1 MQFMELMATLGLD
14 ASNYN
19 QGLDAAQ
26 SRVSAVGGTIMRGVG
41 VIGAASAA
49 AVGFAA
55 GKVMDLTSQAVNA
68 YGEYEQL
75 TGGISKL
82 FGTSGMEIEA
92 YAQSVGA
99 TVDDIRDQYESLER
113 AEALMADNAANA
125 YATAGVSANEYMQT
139 VTSFSAAL
147 INSLGGD
154 TEEAA
159 RIADIAMQDLSDNAN
174 TFGTMTA
181 SELANVYSGLARGN
195 YTLLDNLNLGF
206 AGSQEGMLN
215 LLNAS
220 GLFEEQLESLDGI
233 SFDQMLLAIHEV
245 QDNMGIAG
253 TTSREAMGTI
263 QGSMTM
269 LQGAWQNLLTGLGD
283 SEADL
288 SGLISNVVDSALAVV
303 HNIVP
308 IAQQAMQG
316 IASLLTQLAPILR
329 DELPDLINEVLPA
342 LLDAVTA
349 IIEGVAEALPEI
361 AGVLLPQI
369 PPIIQRV
376 VPVIMG
382 LIPSLISIG
391 GEVIGAVITGMVENA
406 PAIVQA
412 GLDAFQQLI
421 NAFSEGVNGDGL
433 SQLVDATM
441 QIIEMIGTFL
451 VENAPTLITSAV
463 ELITQLAMMLTDP
476 TNLQTMIDL
485 SLQLILAIADG
496 LVQSAPALGN
506 AVVAVIGNLLIALWN
521 ELPNI
526 LSTIGQLLGE
536 VAMLVIGLVG
546 GLMGDSYDEVMSK
559 LTAIW
564 DYVSTSL
571 ADFWTGI
578 STWVSDVATSI
589 SGLWENIVSF
599 FTDGITNV
607 GEALSG
613 WWDEIVAFFSD
624 LADNA
629 LTWAGDMI
637 DNFVDG
643 LMGGISRVGD
653 AVSGI
658 ADEVRSFLGFSEPER
673 GPLSNFHTFAPDM
686 IDLWNQTL
694 EDSMSSMD
702 TPLTNVSNHI
712 ADGMSTPMNAGGYT
726 GGATDSRPIVIP
738 VYIGNE
744 KIDEIIVDSNQ
755 RMAFISGGRA

>member
-26 SRVSAVGGTIMRGVG
+26 SRVSAVGGAIMRGVG
-41 VIGAASAA
+41 VVGAASAA
-49 AVGFAA
+49 AVGAAAA
-55 GKVMDLTSQAVNA
+55 GVVNLTTQAVNSYA
-68 YGEYEQL
+68 EYEQL
-75 TGGISKL
+75 VGGVNKL
-82 FGTSGMEIEA
+82 YGDASEA
-92 YAQSVGA
+92 M
-99 TVDDIRDQYESLER
+99 LE
-113 AEALMADNAANA
+113 NARNA
-125 YATAGVSANEYMQT
+125 YATAGMDANTYMQT
-139 VTSFSAAL
+139 VTSFSASL
-147 INSLGGD
+147 LNSLDGD
-154 TEEAA
+154 AA
-159 RIADIAMQDLSDNAN
+159 QAAEIADMAMRDLADNAN
-174 TFGTMTA
+174 TFGTMTVD
-181 SELANVYSGLARGN
+181 ELSNVYTALAKGN
-195 YTLLDNLNLGF
+195 YTLLDNLNLGY
-206 AGSQEGMLN
+206 AGSQEGMLALIN
-215 LLNAS
+215 DA
-220 GLFEEQLESLDGI
+220 GIFEQRIDSLDDV
-233 SFDQMLLAIHEV
+233 SFDQMLMAIHEV
-245 QDNMGIAG
+245 QTQFNITG
-253 TTSREAMGTI
+253 TTANEAASTI
-263 QGSMTM
+263 SGSIGM
-269 LQGAWQNLLTGLGD
+269 LRGAWANLITGLGD

-288 SGLISNVVDSALAVV
+288 GGLISNVVDSALTVI
-303 HNIVP
+303 HNITPV
-308 IAQQAMQG
+308 AQQAMQG

-329 DELPDLINEVLPA
+329 DELPELINTVLPA

-349 IIEGVAEALPEI
+349 IIEGVAQALPEI
-361 AGVLLPQI
+361 ASVLLPQI

-463 ELITQLAMMLTDP
+463 ELVTQLATMLTDP
-476 TNLQTMIDL
+476 TNLQMMIDL
-485 SLQLILAIADG
+485 ALQLVLAIAQG
-496 LVQSAPALGN
+496 LAQSAPALGN
-506 AVVAVIGNLLIALWN
+506 AVVAVIGNLLITLWN

-526 LSTIGQLLGE
+526 LSTVAQLLGE
-536 VAMLVIGLVG
+536 VVVLVIGLIG
-546 GLMGDSYDEVMSK
+546 GLMGQSFDEVQNGIIEVGSF
-559 LTAIW
+559 LQ
-564 DYVSTSL
+564 TSFAEFL
-571 ADFWTGI
+571 ISASNFVTDVIEHVVNMWTGI
-578 STWVSDVATSI
+578 GEW
-589 SGLWENIVSF
+589 
-599 FTDGITNV
+599 FTNGITGI

-613 WWDEIVAFFSD
+613 WWDEIVSFFAN
-624 LADNA
+624 LASNA
-629 LTWAGDMI
+629 VTWASDMI

-712 ADGMSTPMNAGGYT
+712 AGGMSTPVNAGGYT
-726 GGATDSRPIVIP
+726 GGAADSRPIVIP